1 MAARPRRRFGRLP
14 LGSRLLASIA
24 AAVVSVLLLAVSRTG
39 WGCSGGSSAFSALG
53 PGKYRALTKVR
64 QRRGPDVG
72 SEPTGEVV
80 MPGQI
85 FEVEQAVAAED
96 SSDLSFLKVAG
107 GGWVFDRGIAGRW
120 VGKPIVELVE
130 AFAQA
135 DAVVEVSP
143 VPAAAPTAPA
153 APAAPVAE
161 TAEIPEVV
169 EAQPIEPAV
178 ALATAGVETV
188 RLPDNMLGAGF
199 EFVRLQVEGVAQPLL
214 FMLGT
219 SFPGNVLT
227 ERGKEL
233 VGAPGGEF
241 KGGWLSAATAA
252 SRVTLKK
259 VQFLGTGASIG
270 DLEDCSVMDFPQAQL
285 AAQLGIE
292 VHGMLGQPFFS
303 SYDIDL
309 DRYRGRLELY
319 EPGQA
324 ASQGFYS
331 TVKHLPGLA
340 MGSGNLGIAIKGDI
354 VGDQEPL
361 DSPKQSFIGLLDTSA
376 AFTTINWEA
385 AKLLGFAGPTD
396 PRLMAATKVLG
407 AGPDGQ
413 AVEMPVALVRLSLC
427 AVPEGVKPMLAQV
440 SKEKWE
446 SSGGKGWYFERLD
459 GGDTSVELGAV
470 NVAIGDSLSL
480 RVLDDTK
487 IGPFTG
493 AAAVVGQDLLFQ
505 ADRLILNLKDSQ
517 LWLQPPGELRDAT
530 EM

>member
-1 MAARPRRRFGRLP
+1 
-14 LGSRLLASIA
+14 
-24 AAVVSVLLLAVSRTG
+24 
-39 WGCSGGSSAFSALG
+39 
-53 PGKYRALTKVR
+53 
-64 QRRGPDVG
+64 
-72 SEPTGEVV
+72 

-85 FEVEQAVAAED
+85 FEVEQAIGPEGS
-96 SSDLSFLKVAG
+96 SSDLSFLKLVG

-130 AFAQA
+130 SFAHA
-135 DAVVEVSP
+135 DVEPEVSP
-143 VPAAAPTAPA
+143 AQAAAPPTPA
-153 APAAPVAE
+153 TPATPVAAKEE
-161 TAEIPEVV
+161 TPEVEV
-169 EAQPIEPAV
+169 VQAEPLEPAV

-199 EFVRLQVEGVAQPLL
+199 EFVRLQVEGVSQPLL

-219 SFPGNVLT
+219 SFPGNALT
-227 ERGKEL
+227 ERGREL
-233 VGAPGGEF
+233 AGAAPAEY
-241 KGGWLSAATAA
+241 KGGWLSAASAA
-252 SRVTLKK
+252 SKVTLKN
-259 VQFLGTGASIG
+259 VEFSGTGASIG
-270 DLEDCSVMDFPQAQL
+270 DLEDCSVLDFPQAQL
-285 AAQLGIE
+285 AAQLGLE
-292 VHGMLGQPFFS
+292 VHGVLGLPFFS
-303 SYDIDL
+303 KYDIDL
-309 DRYRGRLELY
+309 DRYRGRLDLY

-324 ASQGFYS
+324 AAQGFYS

-340 MGSGNLGIAIKGDI
+340 MSSGNLGLAIKGDI
-354 VGDQEPL
+354 VDDKDQEPSE
-361 DSPKQSFIGLLDTSA
+361 SPKEPFIGLVDTTS

-385 AKLLGFAGPTD
+385 AKLLGFLGPAD

-413 AVEMPVALVRLSLC
+413 PVEMPVVLVRLSIC
-427 AVPEGVKPMLAQV
+427 GVPEGVKPMLKDV

-446 SSGGKGWYFERLD
+446 SSGGKGWYFERLA
-459 GGDTSVELGAV
+459 GGKNAVELGAV

-480 RVLDDTK
+480 RVLDDSK

-517 LWLQPPGELRDAT
+517 LWLQPPAEVRDDQ

>member
-1 MAARPRRRFGRLP
+1 
-14 LGSRLLASIA
+14 
-24 AAVVSVLLLAVSRTG
+24 
-39 WGCSGGSSAFSALG
+39 
-53 PGKYRALTKVR
+53 
-64 QRRGPDVG
+64 
-72 SEPTGEVV
+72 

-85 FEVEQAVAAED
+85 FEAEQAVAVGPED

-120 VGKPIVELVE
+120 LGKPIIELVE
-130 AFAQA
+130 AFAST
-135 DAVVEVSP
+135 DSVPESSP
-143 VPAAAPTAPA
+143 AHAAA
-153 APAAPVAE
+153 APAAPVPATPVE
-161 TAEIPEVV
+161 ATAEIPEVV
-169 EAQPIEPAV
+169 QAQTMEPAV

-199 EFVRLQVEGVAQPLL
+199 EFVRLQIEGVAQPLL

-233 VGAPGGEF
+233 VGAPDAEY

-252 SRVTLKK
+252 SKVTLKK

-270 DLEDCSVMDFPQAQL
+270 DLEDCSVMDFPQAQV

-340 MGSGNLGIAIKGDI
+340 MGSGNIGIAIKGDI
-354 VGDQEPL
+354 VGDQESSE
-361 DSPKQSFIGLLDTSA
+361 SPKQSFIGLLDTSS

-407 AGPDGQ
+407 AGRDGQ
-413 AVEMPVALVRLSLC
+413 PVEMPVALVRLSVC
-427 AVPEGVKPMLAQV
+427 GVPEGVKPMLAQV

-446 SSGGKGWYFERLD
+446 SSGGKGWYFERLA
-459 GGDTSVELGAV
+459 GGENTVELGAV

-480 RVLDDTK
+480 RALDDSK

-517 LWLQPPGELRDAT
+517 LWLQPPGEVKDAQ